1 MEIILG
7 IVLSLIISGGKRL
20 GLSSKDSIQLSVFV
34 GAFSYSVLKYYS
46 NDLGIDTYL
55 KDIAIISSTAIAFY
69 EIVSKRLEG
78 YIKL

>member
-20 GLSSKDSIQLSVFV
+20 GISKKDSIQLAVFV
-34 GAFSYSVLKYYS
+34 GAFSYSALKYYS

-55 KDIAIISSTAIAFY
+55 KDVATISATAIAFY

-78 YIKL
+78 YIRL